1 MPNIGRFLPHTPLNV
16 PQYGLWKACRDV
28 REERRARLTRALL
41 ELPGEDSNLGCQDQN
56 LEC

>member
-1 MPNIGRFLPHTPLNV
+1 MTAKGAP
-16 PQYGLWKACRDV
+16 
-28 REERRARLTRALL
+28 RERAPP